1 MQAVLYSKIGAE
13 SGKIDLDGA
22 IFGRTINSGLI
33 HRLLLLQHANARNAI
48 AHTLTRSER
57 NGSTR
62 KLYKQKGTGQARVG
76 DSRSPTR
83 RGGGVAFGPLNNRNF
98 ELRMNKKERRV
109 ALFSI
114 LSSKAIDSQ
123 VKVIENLSDKTLKTK
138 NMLALTTKMG
148 LTSAVLAVLPTDIAA
163 FQAGRNIPH
172 VKVIGANYL
181 NPHDLLK
188 FKDLV
193 FTKDSLAFVSSHFAN

>member
-1 MQAVLYSKIGAE
+1 MQAVLYSKTGTE
-13 SGKIDLDGA
+13 SGKIDLDSA
-22 IFGRTINSGLI
+22 MFARPVNSGLI
-33 HRLLLLQHANARNAI
+33 HRLLLLQHANARNPI
-48 AHTLTRSER
+48 AHTLTRGER

-62 KLYKQKGTGQARVG
+62 KLYKQKGTGQARAG

-83 RGGGVAFGPLNNRNF
+83 RGGGIAFGPLNVRNF

-114 LSSKAIDSQ
+114 LSAKAADSQ
-123 VKVIENLSDKTLKTK
+123 VKVLETLSDSALKTK
-138 NMLALTTKMG
+138 DMLGIAEKMG
-148 LTSAVLAVLPTDIAA
+148 LTSAVLAVLPTDTAA

-188 FKDLV
+188 FKDLI
-193 FTKDSLAFVSSHFAN
+193 FTKESLEFIKSHFAN